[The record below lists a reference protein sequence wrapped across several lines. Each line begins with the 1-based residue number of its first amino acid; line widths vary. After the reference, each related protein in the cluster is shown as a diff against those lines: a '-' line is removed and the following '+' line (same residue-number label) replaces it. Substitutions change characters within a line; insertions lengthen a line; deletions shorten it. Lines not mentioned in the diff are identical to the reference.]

1 MKIETIHF
9 EEEKEKRSQTTVF
22 GDLLDHVKQC
32 HWSAQKRRMRLLQEI
47 LEEIVAETFPD
58 LVHDIFICRFKEI
71 SEP

>member
-1 MKIETIHF
+1 
-9 EEEKEKRSQTTVF
+9 
-22 GDLLDHVKQC
+22 
-32 HWSAQKRRMRLLQEI
+32 MRLLQEI